1 MNVPDPERLEQLH
14 SEIGARLKRV
24 CAHLPADEFN
34 TLVRQIATVT
44 LRYEDRPPLS
54 RPIVNKAIDADR

>member
-1 MNVPDPERLEQLH
+1 MNVPDPERQQLH